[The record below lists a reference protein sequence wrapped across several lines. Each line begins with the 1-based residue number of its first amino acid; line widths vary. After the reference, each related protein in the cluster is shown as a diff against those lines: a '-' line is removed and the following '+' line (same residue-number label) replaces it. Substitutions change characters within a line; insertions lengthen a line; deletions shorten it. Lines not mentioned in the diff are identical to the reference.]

1 MLSLSPEARRLAGHA
16 ALVMAAGLIA
26 GFCLGFVAIGGF
38 ILDPLPSAR
47 FDFPGSEK
55 GWRAMHVGSLLNGV
69 MAMAVAGIIDRAIAS
84 AKARAWIANGLVFAI
99 WANTVFYLFANF
111 AANRGLSPWDNAA
124 GPGNLAGL
132 IAFTPAAFGAFLSL
146 ILMLIFA
153 KNAFS
158 GR

>member
-1 MLSLSPEARRLAGHA
+1 MNTLSPEARRLAGNG
-16 ALVMAAGLIA
+16 ALVIMAGLLA
-26 GFCLGFVAIGGF
+26 GFFLGFVAIGGF

-47 FDFPGSEK
+47 FDFPGSER
-55 GWRAMHVGSLLNGV
+55 GWRAMHIGSLLNGV
-69 MAMAVAGIIDRAIAS
+69 MALAVAGIIDRAVAS
-84 AKARAWIANGLVFAI
+84 ARAKAWIANGLVFAV

-132 IAFTPAAFGAFLSL
+132 IAFTPAGVAAFLTL
-146 ILMLIFA
+146 VVMALFA
-153 KNAFS
+153 RNAFS